1 MKRLTLVAAFT
12 ALSICVLLG
21 TSSASAATKPAAEEP
36 AKKPEVVVTVQAGD
50 TLSSIA
56 DAYNTTYVRIFNA
69 NPGIANPDVID
80 VGNQIRIP
88 EADETLPDR
97 FSELVPPAPA
107 QPAASSTSTVAYSA
121 PSAAKA
127 YIPAG
132 STSGNTYYYGY
143 CTWYAKER
151 RPDLPN
157 MLGNGGQW
165 TANAAARGY
174 ATGTTP
180 RAGAIAEQP
189 GHVMYVESVN
199 ANGTMVISEM
209 NGTAGWGNI
218 STRTVSSSGKTF
230 IY

>member
-12 ALSICVLLG
+12 ALSISVLLS
-21 TSSASAATKPAAEEP
+21 TSSALAAEKPKTEEP
-36 AKKPEVVVTVQAGD
+36 AKKPEVVVTVAAGD
-50 TLSSIA
+50 TLTSIA
-56 DAYNTTYVRIFNA
+56 DKYGTTYVRIFNA
-69 NPGIANPDVID
+69 NPGLANPDMID
-80 VGNQIRIP
+80 VGNQLRIP
-88 EADETLPDR
+88 EATETLPDR
-97 FSELVPPAPA
+97 FDQLVVAVAPAPA
-107 QPAASSTSTVAYSA
+107 AQASGGYYAAPAARSYVRTS
-121 PSAAKA
+121 
-127 YIPAG
+127 G
-132 STSGNTYYYGY
+132 STAGNTYYQGY

-180 RAGAIAEQP
+180 QAGAIAEQP

-199 ANGTMVISEM
+199 GDGTMVISEM
-209 NGTAGWGNI
+209 NGSAGFGNI